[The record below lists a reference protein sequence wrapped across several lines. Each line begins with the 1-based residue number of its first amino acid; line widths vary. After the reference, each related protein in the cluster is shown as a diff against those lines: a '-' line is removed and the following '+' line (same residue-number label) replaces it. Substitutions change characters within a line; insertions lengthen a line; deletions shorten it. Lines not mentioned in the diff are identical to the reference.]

1 MAKTVFV
8 FGAGASVTSGTPL
21 MKDFIDSADDLR
33 SDPTSGVSHEDFR
46 LFFEVLQNRLP
57 QLHSKSV
64 VELGNIESVF
74 GIVEMA
80 RLVGRL
86 PLTDPG
92 DIERVASATRR
103 VLAETIERRCR
114 FKREADRWVPPRDY
128 LSIVGWIE
136 RERLAQQPGEVALIS
151 FNYDVALDF
160 ALHWSLVPADYC
172 LGDQQPATVPLLKLH
187 GSLNWSLCR
196 KCKTITPISLAR
208 IFQVEPRGD
217 FREGGTTAA
226 ILATRCLTT
235 NGAHCPE
242 SPATDD
248 PGIAPPSWNKTQ
260 YHESFAR
267 VWQRAARE
275 IAEAREIYVVGYSF
289 PPSDAFFRDLLALG
303 LFGSTRLKR
312 FEVVD
317 PDATVA
323 ARFRELLG
331 PESKSRFVHA
341 HTDFFSWALG
351 KYKDSARW
359 K

>member
-21 MKDFIDSADDLR
+21 MKGFIDSADDLR
-33 SDPTSGVSHEDFR
+33 SDPTSGVSHEDFG
-46 LFFEVLQNRLP
+46 LFFDVLQNRLP

-80 RLVGRL
+80 RLAGRL

-92 DIERVASATRR
+92 EIERVSSATRR
-103 VLAETIERRCR
+103 VLADTIELRCR
-114 FKREADRWVPPRDY
+114 FKRGLDKWMPPRDY

-136 RERLAQQPGEVALIS
+136 RERLAQQAGEVALVS

-160 ALHWSLVPADYC
+160 ALHFSLVPADYC
-172 LGDQQPATVPLLKLH
+172 LGDQQHATVPLLKLH

-196 KCKTITPISLAR
+196 KCKTITPISLGR
-208 IFQVEPRGD
+208 IFQMEPKGD
-217 FREGGTTAA
+217 LRDDASTAA
-226 ILATRCLTT
+226 ILATRCLTA

-242 SPATDD
+242 SPATND
-248 PGIAPPSWNKTQ
+248 PGIVPPSWNKTQ
-260 YHESFAR
+260 YHESFSR

-275 IAEAREIYVVGYSF
+275 IAEAREIYVIGYSF

-323 ARFRELLG
+323 GRFRELLG
-331 PESKSRFVHA
+331 PESKNRFVHA
-341 HTDFFSWALG
+341 QTEFLPWTLS
-351 KYKDSARW
+351 KYRDSGRW